1 MCGRLNFRPNQQLRL
16 ELEQLGLNLPENMAK
31 KPPRWNIAPTEA
43 IQVLCDIDGR
53 RVWPPMRWWLHP
65 HWSRE
70 EPNQKFAMF
79 NARAENLA
87 TSRAFKGPLQY
98 RRGIILADAFIE
110 WRRSPEE
117 KVPYLFQNPEGAPL
131 LLAAVWD
138 EWREEFLSCA
148 VITQAADAAFSHYHG
163 RMPLLLNTEQAQR
176 WLDLRENPRA
186 LLNDLLGQR
195 PSLQALAV
203 NPAINNARNK
213 AAASPVSAPQPL

>member
-1 MCGRLNFRPNQQLRL
+1 MCGRLNFRPSHQLRL
-16 ELEQLGLNLPENMAK
+16 ELEKLGLDLPENMTEA
-31 KPPRWNIAPTEA
+31 PPRWNIAPTEA

-87 TSRAFKGPLQY
+87 TSRAFKGPFQY
-98 RRGIILADAFIE
+98 RRGIVLADSFIE
-110 WRRSPEE
+110 WHRRPEG
-117 KVPYLFQNPEGAPL
+117 KVPYLFRRLDGGPL

-148 VITQAADAAFSHYHG
+148 VVTQAADTAFSEYHG
-163 RMPLLLNTEQAQR
+163 RMPIILTIDQARR
-176 WLDLRENPRA
+176 WLDSRENPRQ
-186 LLNDLLGQR
+186 LLKDVLGQR
-195 PSLQALAV
+195 PPLQAVAV
-203 NPAINNARNK
+203 DSAINNARNK
-213 AAASPVSAPQPL
+213 IAASPCSEPHSL